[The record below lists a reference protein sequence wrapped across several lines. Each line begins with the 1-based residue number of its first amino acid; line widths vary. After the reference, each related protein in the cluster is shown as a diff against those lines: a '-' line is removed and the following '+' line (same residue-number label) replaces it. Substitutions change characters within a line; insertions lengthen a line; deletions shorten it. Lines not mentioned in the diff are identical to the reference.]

1 MEINS
6 EIKST
11 IKRNRNIVGS
21 ILGTESSK
29 GRVNIT
35 IANWLTIFRLL
46 LVPAF
51 CVCFFSGDPSLLI
64 MSTFIFVVAALTD
77 ILDGKL
83 ARQRGEVTAFGDFMD
98 PLADKLLVLTAFW
111 SLVIREDF
119 GSLYMSALVL
129 VVLITLREIGL
140 TLLRIWAI
148 SGGSSVVTSI
158 WGKWK
163 TGVQLTTLIFA
174 LVMLNLRD
182 TLAALHL
189 KISVFE
195 SFGFSALITGLIFLS
210 ALTSLI
216 SGSMYI
222 ISSFNARK
230 GGQPSS

>member
-1 MEINS
+1 
-6 EIKST
+6 
-11 IKRNRNIVGS
+11 
-21 ILGTESSK
+21 
-29 GRVNIT
+29 
-35 IANWLTIFRLL
+35 
-46 LVPAF
+46 
-51 CVCFFSGDPSLLI
+51 

-111 SLVIREDF
+111 SLLIREDF
-119 GSLYMSALVL
+119 KSLQAAALVC

-140 TLLRIWAI
+140 TLMRIWAI

-163 TGVQLTTLIFA
+163 TGVQLTTLIFT

-189 KISVFE
+189 NIPIFK
-195 SFGFSALITGLIFLS
+195 SFGFNALITGLIFLS

-216 SGSMYI
+216 SGSMYV
-222 ISSFNARK
+222 ISAFKARK
-230 GGQPSS
+230 SGRLSS